1 MWRGVTRAVRGP
13 RRAVPRALLVNE
25 NIGGHATVHH
35 HLRAVAA
42 ERDDLDIRIV
52 DVPPPGFWRKA
63 VGVAVPGLGRLDADV
78 RAARYQ
84 LAQSAWVARQLPRW
98 IARGGEPAD
107 VVHLYTHNTGLLAR
121 RTLRDIPYVVTLD
134 STTAQS
140 NLLHPAREPTR
151 FSGLSTAVT
160 RPFERTVYAG
170 ARTVVA
176 NSEWC
181 ARSVID
187 DYGIDAARVEVLP
200 MGVPVPPSALRPVSS
215 GLPRIVFI
223 GRTMRRKGGYDLLE
237 VHQRWLADRCE
248 LILVT
253 QDDVPPSKNV
263 TVVDDVR
270 PGDGQ
275 LDLIL
280 SAADVFVLP
289 SYLDQWPNAVME
301 AMSYAVP
308 PVVSPV
314 GGMPEM
320 VLHGTAG
327 LVLADHE
334 PGTLRDALMALLDDP
349 ARRSALGAAARR
361 RVEED
366 LDVRRTANRLL
377 DVIRD
382 AVLPERAA
390 SASVAAGSPLNAA
403 G

>member
-1 MWRGVTRAVRGP
+1 VAHRPV
-13 RRAVPRALLVNE
+13 RALLVNE

-42 ERDDLDIRIV
+42 SRSDVEVRIV

-63 VGVAVPGLGRLDADV
+63 VGVALPGLGRVDADL

-84 LAQSAWVARQLPRW
+84 LAQSAWVARRLGSW
-98 IARGGEPAD
+98 IAGFDAD

-121 RTLRDIPYVVTLD
+121 RPLRTLPYVVTLD

-151 FSGLSTAVT
+151 FSPWSTAVT
-160 RPFERTVYAG
+160 RPFERAVYAG

-176 NSEWC
+176 NSQW
-181 ARSVID
+181 AAASVVG
-187 DYGIDAARVEVLP
+187 DYGIDPARVEVLP
-200 MGVPVPPSALRPVSS
+200 MGVPVPALAVPAPRR
-215 GLPRIVFI
+215 GLPRVLFI

-237 VHQRWLADRCE
+237 VHRRWLASRCE
-248 LILVT
+248 LVLVT
-253 QDDVPPSKNV
+253 QDAVPPSPNV
-263 TVVDDVR
+263 TVVPDVR

-275 LDLIL
+275 IDALLA
-280 SAADVFVLP
+280 SADVMVLP

-308 PVVSPV
+308 PVVSAV

-320 VLHGTAG
+320 VLHGAAG
-327 LVLADHE
+327 VVLPDHAPE
-334 PGTLRDALMALLDDP
+334 TLRDALLGLLDAPD
-349 ARRSALGAAARR
+349 RRRALGLAARR

-382 AVLPERAA
+382 AALVPAA
-390 SASVAAGSPLNAA
+390 AVPTS
-403 G
+403 